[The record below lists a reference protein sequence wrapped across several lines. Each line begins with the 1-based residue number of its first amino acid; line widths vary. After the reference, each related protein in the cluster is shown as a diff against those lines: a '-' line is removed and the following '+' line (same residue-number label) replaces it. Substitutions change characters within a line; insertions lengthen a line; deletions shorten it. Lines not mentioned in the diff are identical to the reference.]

1 MEKQPDLQPSPPLR
15 RGSPINGMIPPRPF
29 KKGQSGNPKGYSKKK
44 KLLIEF
50 RDYFEQHPEKWDA
63 MITVAIKAA
72 EKGEFQYWNA
82 LVERVKGKV
91 PQKGDDADKKQAP
104 IIIYNVIDNVH
115 KEKIENL
122 HKTIDDE

>member
-91 PQKGDDADKKQAP
+91 PQENKHSGLIDIVQNESNNDAYKNRQNDIRAKK
-104 IIIYNVIDNVH
+104 
-115 KEKIENL
+115 
-122 HKTIDDE
+122 